1 MVQNVILVFF
11 RRRLSQRPAVEELE
25 SRNILKRDCSTK
37 PLFFLSFQLNQRP
50 TVDELRDRK
59 ILIRFSDYVEV
70 AKAQDY
76 DRRAD
81 KPWTRLSAS
90 DKAAIRKELNEF
102 KSSEMEVHASSKH
115 LTRFHRP

>member
-1 MVQNVILVFF
+1 MVQNVVLVFL
-11 RRRLSQRPAVEELE
+11 RRRLSQRPNVEELE
-25 SRNILKRDCSTK
+25 GRNILK
-37 PLFFLSFQLNQRP
+37 L
-50 TVDELRDRK
+50 DELRDRK

-81 KPWTRLSAS
+81 KPWTRLSAA

-102 KSSEMEVHASSKH
+102 KSTEMEVHASSKH

>member
-1 MVQNVILVFF
+1 MWETGLIAL
-11 RRRLSQRPAVEELE
+11 
-25 SRNILKRDCSTK
+25 RN
-37 PLFFLSFQLNQRP
+37 PLFQLNQRP

-81 KPWTRLSAS
+81 KPWTRLSAA
-90 DKAAIRKELNEF
+90 DKVCGIYF
-102 KSSEMEVHASSKH
+102 SFPDII
-115 LTRFHRP
+115 TITWTC

>member
-1 MVQNVILVFF
+1 MGDSLTTNLTMGNGGRSAINVW
-11 RRRLSQRPAVEELE
+11 
-25 SRNILKRDCSTK
+25 
-37 PLFFLSFQLNQRP
+37 FLTPQLNQRP

-81 KPWTRLSAS
+81 KPWTRLSAADKVCVCAADIWMSGGIRLFIYFLEQS
-90 DKAAIRKELNEF
+90 DIM
-102 KSSEMEVHASSKH
+102 SCS
-115 LTRFHRP
+115 

>member
-1 MVQNVILVFF
+1 MSKF
-11 RRRLSQRPAVEELE
+11 
-25 SRNILKRDCSTK
+25 NINMNENTF
-37 PLFFLSFQLNQRP
+37 FFLCVLQLNQRP

-81 KPWTRLSAS
+81 KPWTRLSAA
-90 DKAAIRKELNEF
+90 DKVCVSFND
-102 KSSEMEVHASSKH
+102 
-115 LTRFHRP
+115 

>member
-1 MVQNVILVFF
+1 MSIIVNISEFDLLFGDNICLVSTERNDQTEQEE
-11 RRRLSQRPAVEELE
+11 RREIKQRLNR
-25 SRNILKRDCSTK
+25 K
-37 PLFFLSFQLNQRP
+37 LNQRP

-81 KPWTRLSAS
+81 KPWTRLSAA
-90 DKAAIRKELNEF
+90 DKVKIYLLLSGALVTTGR
-102 KSSEMEVHASSKH
+102 
-115 LTRFHRP
+115 

>member
-1 MVQNVILVFF
+1 MHTKLRWEAENVAQFIEIFVINIGFILQYY
-11 RRRLSQRPAVEELE
+11 LM
-25 SRNILKRDCSTK
+25 
-37 PLFFLSFQLNQRP
+37 QLNQRP

-81 KPWTRLSAS
+81 KPWTRLSAA
-90 DKAAIRKELNEF
+90 DK
-102 KSSEMEVHASSKH
+102 V
-115 LTRFHRP
+115 LT